1 MAQALGAVPLTAEI
15 RDAGRA
21 GPGVAGRRATPADGT
36 RAATPV
42 EPVDD
47 ELAALT
53 AREREV
59 LAAVAEGLTNRE
71 IGQRLFISER
81 TIGVHVS
88 HIFDKLQVRTRVQA
102 SAIHLRNA
110 AADSTR
116 TYPGACA
123 RRNTSFY

>member
-1 MAQALGAVPLTAEI
+1 MTAPPGA
-15 RDAGRA
+15 
-21 GPGVAGRRATPADGT
+21 
-36 RAATPV
+36 
-42 EPVDD
+42 D
-47 ELAALT
+47 ELALLT

-102 SAIHLRNA
+102 SAIHLRN
-110 AADSTR
+110 R
-116 TYPGACA
+116 GE
-123 RRNTSFY
+123 

>member
-1 MAQALGAVPLTAEI
+1 VPLTDEI
-15 RDAGRA
+15 RTLAGRA
-21 GPGVAGRRATPADGT
+21 RVALEERGPVG
-36 RAATPV
+36 AATPV
-42 EPVDD
+42 GSAE

-59 LAAVAEGLTNRE
+59 LAAVAEGLTNKE

-102 SAIHLRNA
+102 SAIFLRSHA
-110 AADSTR
+110 QVSDT
-116 TYPGACA
+116 
-123 RRNTSFY
+123 

>member
-1 MAQALGAVPLTAEI
+1 MATAGKLLREAYGVAQGLGAVPLTSEI
-15 RDAGRA
+15 RELAGRA
-21 GPGVAGRRATPADGT
+21 RVPLEQHEATEGVRG
-36 RAATPV
+36 ATPV

-47 ELAALT
+47 ELATLT

-59 LAAVAEGLTNRE
+59 LALVAEGLTNKE

-102 SAIHLRNA
+102 SAIQLRN
-110 AADSTR
+110 
-116 TYPGACA
+116 
-123 RRNTSFY
+123 RRG

>member
-1 MAQALGAVPLTAEI
+1 MAQGLGAVPLTSEI
-15 RDAGRA
+15 RELAGRA
-21 GPGVAGRRATPADGT
+21 RVPLEEREATNGTPGT
-36 RAATPV
+36 AA

-59 LAAVAEGLTNRE
+59 LSLVAEGLTNKE

-102 SAIHLRNA
+102 SAIQLRN
-110 AADSTR
+110 
-116 TYPGACA
+116 
-123 RRNTSFY
+123 RRG